1 MKIESMYYE
10 LIEDITNELLKIEN
24 FELVDF
30 IRDRMISITEMEDA
44 YMDSQVSIL
53 ENQSPE
59 C

>member
-24 FELVDF
+24 CKLVDF
-30 IRDRMISITEMEDA
+30 IQDRMRAITAMEDA
-44 YMDSQVSIL
+44 YMDSQLNIL
-53 ENQSPE
+53 ENESPE